1 MNARRGAQIVLLG
14 TTLTLAGCT
23 SWNDVRNTGSP
34 VTETREARHAQA
46 VQAFE
51 EQRNRAE
58 RQAAMDRW
66 SQGDIAGCDARL
78 WAILAR
84 RPSDIEAH
92 IRLGELAWSM
102 NNAAEAEAEYLAA
115 LGLAPDRADVE
126 HALALVLEATGRT
139 AGAAP
144 HFIRAAQLDPRNELY
159 RL

>member
-1 MNARRGAQIVLLG
+1 
-14 TTLTLAGCT
+14 
-23 SWNDVRNTGSP
+23 
-34 VTETREARHAQA
+34 

-51 EQRNRAE
+51 EQRHRAE

-66 SQGDIAGCDARL
+66 SQGDICGCESRL
-78 WAILAR
+78 RAILAR

-92 IRLGELAWSM
+92 VRLAELAWSM
-102 NNAAEAEAEYLAA
+102 NNASEAEAEYLAA

-139 AGAAP
+139 ADASP
-144 HFIRAAQLDPRNELY
+144 HFIRAAQLDPRNDLY